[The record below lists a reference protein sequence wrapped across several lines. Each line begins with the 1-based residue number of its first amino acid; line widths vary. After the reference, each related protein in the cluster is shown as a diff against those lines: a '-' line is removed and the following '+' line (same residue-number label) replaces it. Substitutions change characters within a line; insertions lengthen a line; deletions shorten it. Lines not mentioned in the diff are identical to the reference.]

1 MADTTNKDQ
10 NQKNTA
16 TVTRYETV
24 TNYPRSTSAIKRG
37 FQSLYLGPQTSVRE
51 SQVEINPQSTGGPPK
66 ASAAPTGRSAYLFTG
81 LAEALNTYQ
90 NDLVKRKIYSIAD
103 VYEFQFEP
111 SSLGACTVKKPGST
125 DRSKTA
131 GKQASTAKQALDPKA
146 DSVNNNSQNW
156 NIQAGTQIV
165 QVIDQIMRS
174 SSLISEQALYQVD
187 PLTQKIIPGKGTG
200 TNVTVWFNTSVTAT
214 IIGYDTKRRDFAY
227 KMTFIIT
234 PYAIT
239 QMASE
244 YFPDSQ
250 YRGSHKSYNY
260 WFTGQNTQILNLE
273 QSYDAQ
279 YYLTLSG
286 GAPSDGETV
295 PGGAKSDR
303 RDLRDQY
310 ARTAMPTTSQKT
322 GQQTGTYTNA
332 AADSASDFYYDSKD
346 FLSLR
351 MRIIGD
357 PAYIFESKVEKGVNG
372 NTFDFR
378 PFNDDGGINFHAQQ
392 VVIDVGWN
400 HPQDYDLSTGIMP
413 TADAVAG
420 KAQGH
425 QVYRV
430 KQVRSFFSRGKFEQ
444 EIDAAGII
452 EYNKPAPPAQTR
464 PAAKKPVLPPGG
476 FVGPPTDLSGK
487 KVIVENGAGAAFV
500 GPNGVYRTNPGNGV
514 LKESLSQRVQKE
526 NIRRSGLDFG

>member
-90 NDLVKRKIYSIAD
+90 NDLVKQKIYSVAD
-103 VYEFQFEP
+103 IYEFEFNP
-111 SSLGACTVKKPGST
+111 SSLGACTVKKAGST

-131 GKQASTAKQALDPKA
+131 GKQASTAKQALDPKT

-174 SSLISEQALYQVD
+174 SSLLSDQALFQID

-200 TNVTVWFNTSVTAT
+200 LGVTVWYHTSVEAT
-214 IIGYDTKRRDFAY
+214 VIGYDEKRRDHAFRM
-227 KMTFIIT
+227 KFIIT
-234 PYAIT
+234 PYAIP
-239 QMASE
+239 QMLSE

-260 WFTGQNTQILNLE
+260 WFTGKNTQILSLE

-279 YYLTLSG
+279 YRLTLMG
-286 GAPSDGETV
+286 GV
-295 PGGAKSDR
+295 PTDSAAKGSRGDM

-310 ARTAMPTTSQKT
+310 AKTAMPTSSQKT
-322 GQQTGTYTNA
+322 GQQTGTYTNS
-332 AADSASDFYYDSKD
+332 AADSAADFFYDQNGFVK
-346 FLSLR
+346 LK
-351 MRIIGD
+351 MRVIGD
-357 PAYIFESKVEKGVNG
+357 PAFIFEDKVEKGLNG
-372 NTFDFR
+372 SSFDFR
-378 PFNDDGGINFHAQQ
+378 PFNDDGGINFNSQA

-400 HPQDYDLSTGIMP
+400 FPRDYNLETGLMP
-413 TADAVAG
+413 VTDVDAG
-420 KAQGH
+420 KSEGH
-425 QVYRV
+425 QVYMINTV
-430 KQVRSFFSRGKFEQ
+430 KSFFSRGKFEQ
-444 EIDAAGII
+444 DIDANALI

-500 GPNGVYRTNPGNGV
+500 GPNGVNRTNPGNGV